1 MANPLV
7 GRGSV
12 VLVRYPFTDLSG
24 LKVRPAIV
32 LTPDSLLTIL
42 DDVTCLFISSVVPN
56 KLLPTD
62 MVLEMSHPSFSQTG
76 LKYRSVL
83 RAHKLAVLE
92 KTLVL
97 RKLGNVDKSLM
108 NGVNEKLRLSLG
120 LEQG

>member
-1 MANPLV
+1 MADPIV
-7 GRGSV
+7 RRGSV

-32 LTPDSLLTIL
+32 LTPDSLLTMIE
-42 DDVTCLFISSVVPN
+42 DVTCLFISSVVPE

-62 MVLEMSHPSFSQTG
+62 MILEMSHPSFSQTG
-76 LKYRSVL
+76 LKYRSIL

-97 RKLGNVDKSLM
+97 RKLGEHRQQPDEWGK
-108 NGVNEKLRLSLG
+108 
-120 LEQG
+120 